1 MSFEIRDRDL
11 LARIGRLET
20 KGGIIETPL
29 LLPVINPMVQLVTPR
44 TMQETFDCKALITNA
59 YIVKKHFE
67 DEVARKGIHDFL
79 DFKGV
84 IMTDSGAY
92 QILVYG
98 NVEVAS
104 EQIVRYQE
112 EINTDIA
119 TILDVP
125 TGWVA
130 SKQHAQYTVDETLRR
145 AKELAKI
152 KTREDIIWV
161 GPVQGGRHLD
171 LVAQSAKEMG
181 KLPFQIHALG
191 SPTPVMEQYLFDILV
206 DMIITAKKNLPPERP
221 LHLFGAGHP
230 FMFALAVAL
239 GCDLFDS
246 AAYAIYARE
255 GRYLTEYGTT
265 RLSELE
271 YFPCSCPV
279 CARNDPQDMRAL
291 PKTER
296 QKMLAQHNL
305 HVSFSELKR
314 IKQAIIKGRLW
325 EHLELRA
332 HGHPAILQ
340 ALKKLKKHSKYLE
353 TQSPVTKSSGIFF
366 FSSIG
371 LSRPEV
377 VRHRERLFE
386 RYSPPKETK
395 VLLLLPQTQMKPF
408 HKSKEHKRAIKTVQQ
423 KLRDKLSE
431 VHICTYAAP
440 FGVTPQE
447 LDEVY
452 PLSQYE
458 IATPFD
464 AETIEYTAKQVSDY
478 IINTNYRG
486 VVLLE
491 DFETWK
497 GKVAEAC
504 KKACEKKKAYFKALS
519 VEDIW
524 SKNALD
530 NLAMMIHELLLRIE
544 TGR

>member
-29 LLPVINPMVQLVTPR
+29 LLPVINPMVQLITPR
-44 TMQETFDCKALITNA
+44 TIQETFDCRALITNA

-67 DEVARKGIHDFL
+67 AETVSKGIHDFL

-104 EQIVRYQE
+104 EEIVRYQE

-125 TGWVA
+125 TGWIA
-130 SKQHAQYTVDETLRR
+130 SKQHAQYTVNETLSR

-161 GPVQGGRHLD
+161 GPVQGGRYLD
-171 LVAQSAKEMG
+171 LVAQSARKMG

-191 SPTPVMEQYLFDILV
+191 SPTSVMEQYRFDILV
-206 DMIITAKKNLPPERP
+206 DMILTAKKNLPPERP

-246 AAYAIYARE
+246 AAYAIYARDE
-255 GRYLTEYGTT
+255 RYMTEHGTT
-265 RLSELE
+265 RFDELE

-279 CARNDPQDMRAL
+279 CNKNDPQSMQAL
-291 PKTER
+291 PKVER

-340 ALKKLKKHSKYLE
+340 ALKKLKKHSEYLE
-353 TQSPVTKSSGIFF
+353 KQSPVTKSRGLFF

-386 RYSPPKETK
+386 RYSPPKKTRFL
-395 VLLLLPQTQMKPF
+395 VLLPQTQMKPF
-408 HKSKEHKRAIKTVQQ
+408 HKSREHRRALKVVQQ
-423 KLRDKLSE
+423 RLGDNISE

-440 FGVTPQE
+440 FGVVPQE

-458 IATPFD
+458 IAAPFD
-464 AETIEYTAKQVSDY
+464 AETIEYTAKQVSSY
-478 IINTNYRG
+478 IANTNYSG

-497 GKVAEAC
+497 GKIARTC
-504 KKACEKKKAYFKALS
+504 KKACTKKKVYFKAMS
-519 VEDIW
+519 VENPW
-524 SKNALD
+524 NKTALED
-530 NLAMMIHELLLRIE
+530 LAIILEKLFI
-544 TGR
+544 

>member
-29 LLPVINPMVQLVTPR
+29 LLPVINPRVQLITPR
-44 TMQETFDCKALITNA
+44 TIQETFDCRALITNA

-67 DEVARKGIHDFL
+67 DETVKKGIHDFL
-79 DFKGV
+79 DFKGA

-98 NVEVAS
+98 NVEVSS
-104 EQIVRYQE
+104 EEIVRYQE

-125 TGWVA
+125 TGRIA
-130 SKQHAQYTVDETLRR
+130 SKQHAQYTVNETLSR

-152 KTREDIIWV
+152 KTHEDIMWV
-161 GPVQGGRHLD
+161 GPVQGGQYLD
-171 LVAQSAKEMG
+171 LVAQSAKKMG

-191 SPTPVMEQYLFDILV
+191 SPTPIMEQYRFDILV
-206 DMIITAKKNLPPERP
+206 DMILTAKKNLPPERP

-255 GRYLTEYGTT
+255 ERYMTEHGTS
-265 RLSELE
+265 RLNELE

-279 CARNDPQDMRAL
+279 CNRNDPQSMRAL
-291 PKTER
+291 PKVER

-305 HVSFSELKR
+305 HVSFSELRR

-332 HGHPAILQ
+332 HGHPSILQ
-340 ALKKLKKHSKYLE
+340 ALKKLKKHSEYLE
-353 TQSPVTKSSGIFF
+353 TQSPVTKNRGLFF

-386 RYSPPKETK
+386 RYSPPKEAK
-395 VLLLLPQTQMKPF
+395 FLVLLPQTQMKPF
-408 HKSKEHKRAIKTVQQ
+408 HKSREHRRALKTIQQ
-423 KLRDKLSE
+423 RLGDKISE

-440 FGVTPQE
+440 FGVIPQE
-447 LDEVY
+447 LGEVY

-464 AETIEYTAKQVSDY
+464 VESIEYTMKQVSNY
-478 IINTNYRG
+478 IANTNYMG

-491 DFETWK
+491 DFEVWK
-497 GKVAEAC
+497 GKIVRVC
-504 KKACEKKKAYFKALS
+504 KKACAKKKVYFKALS
-519 VEDIW
+519 VENPW
-524 SKNALD
+524 NKNALD
-530 NLAMMIHELLLRIE
+530 DFAIIVEKMFL
-544 TGR
+544 